1 MSCADLL
8 LNLHFT
14 GSCSRNIGGG
24 EKMSSEEK
32 EFLEITEEKIES
44 EYVVNDITKVDHWLM
59 FGIGIFP
66 FLIATIW
73 YVIGY

>member
-1 MSCADLL
+1 
-8 LNLHFT
+8 
-14 GSCSRNIGGG
+14 
-24 EKMSSEEK
+24 MSSEEK

-44 EYVVNDITKVDHWLM
+44 EYVVSDITKVDHWLM